1 MRRRILV
8 CSLLGVAAVAPAL
21 VSAPA
26 QTVPSRDAPPIA
38 DDTSGRTN
46 VPPGFGTL
54 RQDDIAIRLELQGLI
69 VRAIPL
75 DESVIRLLTP
85 DSYRALRELQ
95 ESNKASISA
104 VSRRTGGQKPDL
116 WYVSFYGVQP
126 DVHFSPMELIITSG
140 GRDFRALDIIPLS
153 SGFGEERLQQRET
166 QSALYLFD
174 EAIDLDQPLTVT
186 FQTLTNSDWELTL
199 QAVERERALVRAR
212 AARSGSHQ

>member
-8 CSLLGVAAVAPAL
+8 CSLLGVAAIAPAL

-26 QTVPSRDAPPIA
+26 QTVPPRDAPPIA

>member
-1 MRRRILV
+1 MRAGTIV
-8 CSLLGVAAVAPAL
+8 VAL
-21 VSAPA
+21 VAFGGACATAPA
-26 QTVPSRDAPPIA
+26 QTGGVTRDVGPLA
-38 DDTSGRTN
+38 DDTSGKSN

-54 RQDDIAIRLELQGLI
+54 RQEDIAIRIDLQGLS

-95 ESNKASISA
+95 ESNKGAIAA
-104 VSRRTGGQKPDL
+104 VTRRTGGQRPDL
-116 WYVSFYGVQP
+116 WYVSFYGVEP

-153 SGFGEERLQQRET
+153 SGFGEERLRQRET
-166 QSALYLFD
+166 QSAIYLFD

-186 FQTLTNSDWELTL
+186 FQTQADNSWELTL
-199 QAVERERALVRAR
+199 QAIERERALVRAR
-212 AARSGSHQ
+212 ASRSVRQ